1 MSGIVLSASVRQNLL
16 SLQSTA
22 DLLATTQS
30 RLSTGKSV
38 TSALDNPTNFF
49 TAQGLDNRASDINN
63 LLDGIANGVQVL
75 QAANTGITS
84 LQKLVDT
91 AKSIANQALQATSGY
106 STKATLT
113 SASIAGLSST
123 SLTGSA
129 GATSSA
135 TNTGTALTSTG
146 TAVTAQTVTGS
157 TLTADT
163 TTSAVVAS
171 KTGTALHA
179 YDAAK
184 ITTGIDNTTASGFGA
199 GDTFTIATSAGNTIV
214 SFFSTTGGGSA
225 GSAANTIYVDA
236 DTLTGTGDATA
247 IAAAIT
253 GGTSSSGVAASVV
266 GGKLTLTAGTTG
278 TSLSVTD
285 NSPASSNLFSGVAG
299 VSGATVT
306 AAPTAN
312 GAGATPTGTSLV
324 SDLGI
329 NAGDTF
335 TVNGTTVTV
344 AGSDTI
350 SGLVTKINTAA
361 GGTVASFA
369 TGQFSLTSTASIAN
383 VSVQDGTAGTVAKLG
398 LTGNNTVASTPAG
411 TPPTVSAATLLKGTA
426 SNTSNNLST
435 AITAGSTL
443 VVDGKTISFYDSGAG
458 GAAGSAANTTY
469 LDLATSRVGDVLG
482 AIDAITGGT
491 SSVSAA
497 GKLQLGTGTTD
508 DFSITGTGNALTA
521 LGLNGTLA
529 VTGGSATTLAAGATL
544 AKYAAPQAISAT
556 TSLSSLTNIGNIAN
570 GSSFTVN
577 GKTITF
583 STSAATSTNST
594 GSTINLTSGKVQ
606 DLLDAVDKA
615 QGTYNYVSQTG
626 ASSVSAD
633 GKLQLATGT
642 TSNLVIAASS
652 DNSDATVAT
661 KSAAALGALG
671 LAAGTTAVTGSTVSG
686 LSGKTLHI
694 DSFGGGTAIDVTF
707 GTGTGQINTLDGLN
721 TALAANNLKASIDS
735 ASGTLN
741 ITSTNDYA
749 SQTFSV
755 SGTAITDS
763 GSAFQGKTVSA
774 PVADVNAQNTRA
786 SLVAQYNN
794 VIDQIRTTAQDAS
807 FNGVNLLNGDQLKLV
822 FNETGKS
829 TLNITGV
836 NFDPVGLG
844 LGSLT
849 SGTDFVDNN
858 STNGVLSSLSKA
870 STALRSV
877 ASTLGSN
884 LSVVQI
890 RQDFNKNLIN
900 VLQTGSSNLTLADTN
915 EEAANSQALSTRQ
928 SIAVSAL
935 SLANQ
940 SQQSVLQL
948 LR

>member
-1 MSGIVLSASVRQNLL
+1 MSNIVLSASVRQNLL

-22 DLLATTQS
+22 ELLATTQE
-30 RLSTGKSV
+30 RLSTGKKV
-38 TSALDNPTNFF
+38 NTALDNPTNFF

-91 AKSIANQALQATSGY
+91 AKSIASQALQATSGY
-106 STKATLT
+106 DTRATLT
-113 SASIAGLSST
+113 SAAIAGLSST
-123 SLTGSA
+123 NLTGSA

-135 TNTGTALTSTG
+135 TNTGTALTATG
-146 TAVTAQTVTGS
+146 TTVTAQTVTGS

-163 TTSAVVAS
+163 LSSAIVAS

-184 ITTGIDNTTASGFGA
+184 LTTGIDDTGASGFSA
-199 GDTFTIATSAGNTIV
+199 GDSFTIATGSGNTIV
-214 SFFSTTGGGSA
+214 SFYTG
-225 GSAANTIYVDA
+225 AAPAPAADTIFVDA
-236 DTLTGTGDATA
+236 ATLTGTGDATA

-266 GGKLTLTAGTTG
+266 GGKLTLTAANTG

-285 NSPASSNLFSGVAG
+285 NSAASSTLFTGVAG
-299 VSGATVT
+299 VSGASVTVN
-306 AAPTAN
+306 ATAN
-312 GAGATPTGTSLV
+312 GAGATPTGGSLV
-324 SDLGI
+324 SDIGI
-329 NAGDTF
+329 KTGDTF

-344 AGSDTI
+344 AGGDTI

-369 TGQFSLTSTASIAN
+369 TGQFTLTSTASIAN

-411 TPPTVSAATLLKGTA
+411 TPPTVSAATLLKGTP
-426 SNTSNNLST
+426 SNTSNDLST
-435 AITAGSTL
+435 TITAGSTL
-443 VVDGKTISFYDSGAG
+443 VVNGTKTISFYDSGAG
-458 GAAGSAANTTY
+458 GSAGSAADTTY
-469 LDLATSRVGDVLG
+469 LDLATSRVGDVLD

-497 GKLQLGTGTTD
+497 GKLQISTGTTD

-529 VTGGSATTLAAGATL
+529 VSGGSATTLAAGATL
-544 AKYAAPQAISAT
+544 AKYAAPAAISAT
-556 TSLSSLTNIGNIAN
+556 TSLSDLTNIGNIAD
-570 GSSFTVN
+570 GSSFVVN

-594 GSTINLTSGKVQ
+594 GSTINLASGKVQ

-615 QGTYNYVSQTG
+615 QGTYNYVTQTG
-626 ASSVSAD
+626 ASSVSAT
-633 GKLQLATGT
+633 GELKLATGT

-652 DNSDATVAT
+652 DNSDATVAI

-671 LAAGTTAVTGSTVSG
+671 LAAGTTAVTGSTTSG
-686 LSGKTLHI
+686 LSGKTLHF
-694 DSFGGGTAIDVTF
+694 DSFGGGTALDITF
-707 GTGTGQINTLDGLN
+707 GTGTGQINTLDQLN
-721 TALAANNLKASIDS
+721 TALAANNLRASIDS
-735 ASGTLN
+735 ASHTLQ

-749 SQTFSV
+749 SQTFAV

-763 GSAFQGKTVSA
+763 GSAFESKTVSA
-774 PVADVNAQNTRA
+774 PVPDADAQNARA
-786 SLVAQYNN
+786 SLVAQFNN
-794 VIDQIRTTAQDAS
+794 VIDQIRTTSQDAS

-822 FNETGKS
+822 FNETGTS
-829 TLNITGV
+829 TLNIPGSV
-836 NFDPVGLG
+836 FDPVGLG
-844 LGSLT
+844 LSALT
-849 SGTDFVDNN
+849 AGVDLVDGA
-858 STNGVLSSLSKA
+858 STKAIVSALNGA
-870 STALRSV
+870 STALRSA